1 VKETYGMSG
10 GNGSNGSRS
19 EARPRVLVVG
29 LDAATWDLVL
39 PWAEAGVL
47 PTLGRLLKEGVHA
60 PLRSTLPALTPPGWT
75 SAATGRN
82 PGKHNVFNFYRGRA
96 GGLQPLPVTPG
107 DLRSPRVWDIV
118 AQRGGKSVV
127 LRMPLTYP
135 PQESIG
141 VMVSGI
147 MTPKGTEDFVAPAS
161 LKSTLEAR
169 IPRYRM
175 EVDAENLKQ
184 GDLDTFRA
192 DAFDLQRV
200 QTEEALHLLAN
211 ADWDLF
217 WVMSHTLDKL
227 QHFFWRYM
235 DPQHP
240 AYPGPGPYE
249 HTIRDFHVAF
259 DRALARYLEAVPPG
273 TNVVLLSDHGS
284 APLHTY
290 FCVTNWLV
298 ESRFLALQGEG
309 AARRGLAAA
318 GVDAKALVRRLKRL
332 GLGWVPKLVPQALKG
347 QVPQA
352 LSSFNKIAGRI
363 DWSRTRAYCPS
374 APGSG
379 LWVNVRGREPEG
391 IVAPGAEY
399 ERVVADLKKAL
410 LDYRDPKTG
419 EPIVTAVH
427 RREDIYSGPHA
438 EGGPDLLV
446 ETARTVC
453 MIEGLGRKSLMP
465 AGRGPEERTGNH
477 ARDGILLAYGP
488 DVRRGERLETRA
500 IEDVAPTVLY
510 LLGIP
515 VDADMD
521 GRVLTEALVPER
533 LAAQPVV
540 VNDEPY
546 ALPDAGDFQYSEDDQ
561 QRIQDM
567 LEGLGYV

>member
-1 VKETYGMSG
+1 VSSAG
-10 GNGSNGSRS
+10 GNGSGADTPR
-19 EARPRVLVVG
+19 ERRRVLVVG
-29 LDAATWDLVL
+29 LDAATWDLIM
-39 PWAEAGVL
+39 PWVDAGTL
-47 PTLGRLLKEGVHA
+47 PTLQRLIRDGVHA

-96 GGLQPLPVTPG
+96 GGLQPAPVTPG
-107 DLRSPRVWDIV
+107 DLRSPRVWDIA
-118 AQRGGKSVV
+118 AQHGLKSVV

-135 PQESIG
+135 PQASVG

-147 MTPKGTEDFVAPAS
+147 MAPKGAEDFVAPAAV
-161 LKSTLEAR
+161 KATLEAQ

-175 EVDAENLKQ
+175 EVDAENLRQ

-200 QTEEALHLLAN
+200 QTEEALYLLRHAE
-211 ADWDLF
+211 WDLF

-235 DPQHP
+235 DSKHP

-249 HTIRDFHVAF
+249 QTIRDFHVAF
-259 DRALARYLEAVPPG
+259 DAALARYLEAIPAE

-290 FCVTNWLV
+290 FCVTNWLA
-298 ESRFLALQGEG
+298 EARFLALQGEG
-309 AARRGLAAA
+309 VARRGLAAA

-347 QVPQA
+347 QIPQS
-352 LSSFNKIAGRI
+352 LSSFSKIAGRI

-379 LWVNVRGREPEG
+379 LWVNLKGREPEG
-391 IVAPGAEY
+391 IVSPGAEY
-399 ERVVADLKKAL
+399 ERVVAELRERL
-410 LDYRDPKTG
+410 LGYRDPRTG
-419 EPIVTAVH
+419 AAIVTAVH
-427 RREDIYSGPHA
+427 RREDIYHGPHA

-446 ETARTVC
+446 ETAETVC
-453 MIEGLGRKSLMP
+453 MIEGLGRASLMP
-465 AGRGPEERTGNH
+465 AGRMPEERTGNH

-488 DVRRGERLETRA
+488 DVRRGERLSTRA

-510 LLGIP
+510 LLGLP

-521 GRVLTEALVPER
+521 GRVLTDALRPEG
-533 LAAQPVV
+533 LASRPIAI
-540 VNDEPY
+540 NDEPY
-546 ALPDAGDFQYSEDDQ
+546 TLPDGDGFRYSADDE

>member
-1 VKETYGMSG
+1 MS
-10 GNGSNGSRS
+10 GSNGNGTNGAPG
-19 EARPRVLVVG
+19 ARARRRVLVVG
-29 LDAATWDLVL
+29 LDAATWDLVM
-39 PWAEAGVL
+39 PWAQAGVL
-47 PTLGRLLKEGVHA
+47 PTLQRLLREGVHA

-96 GGLQPLPVTPG
+96 GGLQPAPVTPS
-107 DLRSPRVWDIV
+107 DLRSPRVWDIA
-118 AQRGGKSVV
+118 AQQGLKSVV

-135 PQESIG
+135 PQESVG

-161 LKSTLEAR
+161 IKSQLEAT

-175 EVDAENLKQ
+175 EVDAENLRQ

-200 QTEEALHLLAN
+200 QTEEALYLLQH

-240 AYPGPGPYE
+240 AYPGPGPYTD
-249 HTIRDFHVAF
+249 TIRDFHVAF
-259 DRALARYLEAVPPG
+259 DRALARYLEAVPPD

-290 FCVTNWLV
+290 FCVMNWLA
-298 ESRFLALQGEG
+298 EARFLALQGEG
-309 AARRGLAAA
+309 AARRGLSAV
-318 GVDAKALVRRLKRL
+318 GVDARTLTRRLKGV
-332 GLGWVPKLVPQALKG
+332 GLGWVPKLVPRSLKG

-352 LSSFNKIAGRI
+352 LTSFNKIASRI

-379 LWVNVRGREPEG
+379 LWINLKGREPEG
-391 IVAPGAEY
+391 IVSPGAEY
-399 ERVVADLKKAL
+399 ERVVAELTEKL
-410 LDYRDPKTG
+410 LAYRDPKTG
-419 EPIVTAVH
+419 EAVVTAVH
-427 RREDIYSGPHA
+427 RREDIYAGPHA
-438 EGGPDLLV
+438 EGGADLLI
-446 ETARTVC
+446 ETGRTVC

-465 AGRGPEERTGNH
+465 AGKAPEERTGNH
-477 ARDGILLAYGP
+477 ARDGILLVWGP
-488 DVRRGERLETRA
+488 DVRRGETLATRP
-500 IEDVAPTVLY
+500 IEDVTPTVLH
-510 LLGIP
+510 LLGLP

-521 GRVLTEALVPER
+521 GRVLVDALRPEFM
-533 LAAQPVV
+533 AAHPVV

-546 ALPDAGDFQYSEDDQ
+546 ALPEGGSFRYSADDE

>member
-1 VKETYGMSG
+1 MSA
-10 GNGSNGSRS
+10 GNGDGAGTRQ
-19 EARPRVLVVG
+19 PKVLVVG
-29 LDAATWDLVL
+29 LDAATFDLIL
-39 PWAEAGVL
+39 PWVEAGVL
-47 PTLGRLLKEGVHA
+47 PTLRRLISEGVHA
-60 PLRSTLPALTPPGWT
+60 RLRSTLPALTPPGWT

-96 GGLQPLPVTPG
+96 GGLQPAPVTPG
-107 DLRSPRVWDIV
+107 DLRSPRVWDIA
-118 AQRGGKSVV
+118 AQHGLKSIV

-135 PQESIG
+135 PQESVG

-161 LKSTLEAR
+161 LKATLEAR

-175 EVDAENLKQ
+175 EVDAENLRQ

-200 QTEEALHLLAN
+200 QTEEALHLLRHT
-211 ADWDLF
+211 DWDLC

-235 DPQHP
+235 DPRHP

-259 DRALARYLEAVPPG
+259 DQALARYLQAVPKD
-273 TNVVLLSDHGS
+273 THVILLSDHGS

-290 FCVTNWLV
+290 FCVMNWLAN
-298 ESRFLALQGEG
+298 ERFLTLHGEG
-309 AARRGLAAA
+309 AARRGLAAM
-318 GVDAKALVRRLKRL
+318 GVDARALVRRLKRV
-332 GLGWVPKLVPQALKG
+332 GLGWVPKLVPAALKG

-352 LSSFNKIAGRI
+352 MSSFSKIASRI

-379 LWVNVRGREPEG
+379 LWVNLKGREPEG

-399 ERVVADLKKAL
+399 ERVIAELRQRL
-410 LDYRDPKTG
+410 LAYRDPKTG
-419 EPIVTAVH
+419 EPVVTAVH
-427 RREDIYSGPHA
+427 RREDIYHGPHA
-438 EGGPDLLV
+438 VGGPDLLV
-446 ETARTVC
+446 ETGRTVC
-453 MIEGLGRKSLMP
+453 MIEGLGRSPLVP
-465 AGRGPEERTGNH
+465 AGRAPEERTGNH
-477 ARDGILLAYGP
+477 ARDGIFVAYGP
-488 DVRRGERLETRA
+488 DVRRGETLATRA
-500 IEDVAPTVLY
+500 IEDVTPTVLY
-510 LLGIP
+510 LLGLP

-521 GRVLTEALVPER
+521 GAVLVDALRPER
-533 LAAQPVV
+533 LAAQPIA
-540 VNDEPY
+540 VNPEPY
-546 ALPDAGDFQYSEDDQ
+546 ALPKADGFTYSEDDE

>member
-1 VKETYGMSG
+1 
-10 GNGSNGSRS
+10 
-19 EARPRVLVVG
+19 VLVVG
-29 LDAATWDLVL
+29 LDAATWDLVM

-47 PTLGRLLKEGVHA
+47 PTLQRLIREGVHA

-75 SAATGRN
+75 SAVTGRN

-96 GGLQPLPVTPG
+96 GGLQPAPVTPG
-107 DLRSPRVWDIV
+107 DLRSPRVWDIA
-118 AQRGGKSVV
+118 AQQGLKSVV

-135 PQESIG
+135 PQASVG

-147 MTPKGTEDFVAPAS
+147 MTPKGAEDFVAPAS
-161 LKSTLEAR
+161 IKSTLEAH

-175 EVDAENLKQ
+175 EVDAENLRQ

-200 QTEEALHLLAN
+200 QTEEALHLLRH

-235 DPQHP
+235 DPAHP
-240 AYPGPGPYE
+240 AYPGPGPYAD
-249 HTIRDFHVAF
+249 TIRDFHVAF
-259 DRALARYLEAVPPG
+259 DRALASYLEAVPAG

-290 FCVTNWLV
+290 FCVTNWLADA
-298 ESRFLALQGEG
+298 RFLALQGEG
-309 AARRGLAAA
+309 VARRGLAAV

-352 LSSFNKIAGRI
+352 LSSFNKIASRI

-379 LWVNVRGREPEG
+379 LWINLKGREPEG

-399 ERVVADLKKAL
+399 ERVIAELRERLIAF
-410 LDYRDPKTG
+410 RDPRTG
-419 EPIVTAVH
+419 EPVVTAVH
-427 RREDIYSGPHA
+427 RRDDIYHGPHA
-438 EGGPDLLV
+438 DGGPDLLV

-453 MIEGLGRKSLMP
+453 MIEGLGRKSLMQ
-465 AGRGPEERTGNH
+465 AGQAPEERTGNH
-477 ARDGILLAYGP
+477 ARDGILLAWGP
-488 DVRRGERLETRA
+488 DVRAGEVLATRA

-510 LLGIP
+510 LLGLP

-521 GRVLTEALVPER
+521 GCVLIDAIRPER
-533 LAAQPVV
+533 LATQPVV
-540 VNDEPY
+540 VNDETY
-546 ALPDAGDFQYSEDDQ
+546 ALPEGVAFRYSADDE

>member
-1 VKETYGMSG
+1 MS
-10 GNGSNGSRS
+10 GSNGNGTNGT
-19 EARPRVLVVG
+19 RPRRRVLVVG
-29 LDAATWDLVL
+29 LDAATWDLVM
-39 PWAEAGVL
+39 PWARSGVL
-47 PTLGRLLKEGVHA
+47 PTLERLLRDGVHA

-96 GGLQPLPVTPG
+96 GGLQPAPVTPS
-107 DLRSPRVWDIV
+107 DLRSPRVWDIA
-118 AQRGGKSVV
+118 AQQGLKSVV

-135 PQESIG
+135 PQESVG

-147 MTPKGTEDFVAPAS
+147 MTPKGTEDFVAPAA
-161 LKSTLEAR
+161 LKSTLEAT

-175 EVDAENLKQ
+175 EVDAENLRQ

-200 QTEEALHLLAN
+200 QTEEALHCLRHT
-211 ADWDLF
+211 DWDLF

-235 DPQHP
+235 DPSHP
-240 AYPGPGPYE
+240 AYPGPGPYTD
-249 HTIRDFHVAF
+249 TIRDFHVAF
-259 DRALARYLEAVPPG
+259 DHALARYLEAIPPE

-290 FCVTNWLV
+290 FCVTNWLA
-298 ESRFLALQGEG
+298 EARFLALQGEG
-309 AARRGLAAA
+309 PARRGLAAM
-318 GVDAKALVRRLKRL
+318 GVDSRALVRRLKRL
-332 GLGWVPKLVPQALKG
+332 GLGWVPKLVPRALKG

-352 LSSFNKIAGRI
+352 LASFNKIASRI

-379 LWVNVRGREPEG
+379 LWINLRGREPEG
-391 IVAPGAEY
+391 IVSPGAEY
-399 ERVVADLKKAL
+399 ERVVRELRERL
-410 LDYRDPKTG
+410 LAYRDPKTG
-419 EPIVTAVH
+419 EPVVTAVH
-427 RREDIYSGPHA
+427 RREEIYHGPYA

-453 MIEGLGRKSLMP
+453 MIEGLGRSSLMP
-465 AGRGPEERTGNH
+465 AGRAPEDRTGNH
-477 ARDGILLAYGP
+477 ARDGILLAWGP
-488 DVRRGERLETRA
+488 DVRPGEALETRA

-510 LLGIP
+510 LLGLP

-521 GRVLTEALVPER
+521 GRVLTEAIRPER
-533 LAAQPVV
+533 LTAEPVA
-540 VNDEPY
+540 VNAEPY
-546 ALPDAGDFQYSEDDQ
+546 ALPERGAFRYSADDE

>member
-1 VKETYGMSG
+1 VSS
-10 GNGSNGSRS
+10 GNGTRRHSAPGR
-19 EARPRVLVVG
+19 RRVLVVG
-29 LDAATWDLVL
+29 LDAATFDLIM
-39 PWAEAGVL
+39 PWVDAGVL
-47 PTLGRLLKEGVHA
+47 PTLGRLIREGVRA

-82 PGKHNVFNFYRGRA
+82 PGKHNIFNFYRGRA
-96 GGLQPLPVTPG
+96 GGLQPAPVTPG
-107 DLRSPRVWDIV
+107 DLRSPRVWDIA
-118 AQRGGKSVV
+118 AQQGLRSIV
-127 LRMPLTYP
+127 LRMPLTHP
-135 PQESIG
+135 PQESVG

-161 LKSTLEAR
+161 LKAVLEAK

-175 EVDAENLKQ
+175 EVDAENLRQ

-200 QTEEALHLLAN
+200 QTEEALYLLQH
-211 ADWDLF
+211 ADWDLC

-235 DPQHP
+235 DREHP

-249 HTIRDFHVAF
+249 NTIRDFHVAF
-259 DRALARYLEAVPPG
+259 DQALARYLEAVPED

-290 FCVTNWLV
+290 FCVMNWLAD
-298 ESRFLALQGEG
+298 ERFMALQGEG
-309 AARRGLAAA
+309 VARRGLAAV
-318 GVDAKALVRRLKRL
+318 GVDAKMLVRRLKGL
-332 GLGWVPKLVPQALKG
+332 GLGWLPKLVPSALKG

-352 LSSFNKIAGRI
+352 LSSFSKIADRI

-379 LWVNVRGREPEG
+379 LWINLKGREPEG

-399 ERVVADLKKAL
+399 ERVVAELCERL
-410 LDYRDPKTG
+410 LAYRDPKTS
-419 EPIVTAVH
+419 EAVVTAVH
-427 RREDIYSGPHA
+427 RREDIYRGPHA
-438 EGGPDLLV
+438 AGGPDLLV

-477 ARDGILLAYGP
+477 ARDGIFIAYGP
-488 DVRRGERLETRA
+488 DVRQGETLETRA

-521 GRVLTEALVPER
+521 GQVLTQAIRPER
-533 LAAQPVV
+533 LAAQPIA
-540 VNDEPY
+540 VNAEAY
-546 ALPDAGDFQYSEDDQ
+546 ALPDIAAFQYSADDE

>member
-1 VKETYGMSG
+1 VSRT
-10 GNGSNGSRS
+10 NGTNGHGASD
-19 EARPRVLVVG
+19 RPRVLVVG
-29 LDAATWDLVL
+29 LDAATFDLIL

-47 PTLGRLLKEGVHA
+47 PTLGRLLREGAHA

-82 PGKHNVFNFYRGRA
+82 PGKHNIFNFYRGRA
-96 GGLQPLPVTPG
+96 GGLQPAPVTPG
-107 DLRSPRVWDIV
+107 DLRSPRVWDIA
-118 AQRGGKSVV
+118 AQEGRKSIV

-135 PQESIG
+135 PQESVG

-147 MTPKGTEDFVAPAS
+147 MTPKGTEDFVAPAA
-161 LKSTLEAR
+161 LKAELAAH
-169 IPRYRM
+169 IPGYRM

-184 GDLDTFRA
+184 GDLETFRQ

-200 QTEEALHLLAN
+200 QTEEALYLLAHT
-211 ADWDLF
+211 DWDLC

-235 DPQHP
+235 DRTHP
-240 AYPGPGPYE
+240 AHPGPGPYE

-259 DRALARYLEAVPPG
+259 DQALARYLDAVPPG

-290 FCVTNWLV
+290 FCVTNWLAD
-298 ESRFLALQGEG
+298 ERFLTLAGEG
-309 AARRGLAAA
+309 VARRGLATV
-318 GVDAKALVRRLKRL
+318 GVDAKALVRRLKRA
-332 GLGWVPKLVPQALKG
+332 GLGWVAKLVPRALKG
-347 QVPQA
+347 QVPQS
-352 LSSFNKIAGRI
+352 LSSFKKIAERI

-379 LWVNVRGREPEG
+379 LWVNLRGREPEG

-399 ERVVADLKKAL
+399 ERVIAELRDRL
-410 LDYRDPKTG
+410 LAYRDPATG
-419 EPIVTAVH
+419 AAIVTAVH

-438 EGGPDLLV
+438 SGGPDLLV
-446 ETARTVC
+446 ETAGTVC
-453 MIEGLGRKSLMP
+453 MIEGLGRKPLVP
-465 AGRGPEERTGNH
+465 AGRSPEERTGNH
-477 ARDGILLAYGP
+477 ARDGIFIAWGP
-488 DVRRGERLETRA
+488 DVRAGQALGTRA

-510 LLGIP
+510 LLGLP
-515 VDADMD
+515 VDAEMD
-521 GRVLTEALVPER
+521 GRVLVDALRPER
-533 LAAQPVV
+533 LATQPIAVAT
-540 VNDEPY
+540 EPY
-546 ALPDAGDFQYSEDDQ
+546 ALPEQDGFRYSADDE

>member
-1 VKETYGMSG
+1 MSRANGTNG
-10 GNGSNGSRS
+10 GAPADRS
-19 EARPRVLVVG
+19 RVLVVG
-29 LDAATWDLVL
+29 LDAATFDLIL
-39 PWAEAGVL
+39 PWVEAGLL
-47 PTLGRLLKEGVHA
+47 PTLGRLLREGA
-60 PLRSTLPALTPPGWT
+60 YGPLRSTLPALTPPGWT

-96 GGLQPLPVTPG
+96 GGLQPAPVTPG
-107 DLRSPRVWDIV
+107 DLRSPRAWDIA
-118 AQRGGKSVV
+118 AQHGRRSIV

-135 PQESIG
+135 PQESVG

-147 MTPKGTEDFVAPAS
+147 MTPKGTEDFVAPAA
-161 LKSTLEAR
+161 LKPVLEAH
-169 IPRYRM
+169 IPGYRM
-175 EVDAENLKQ
+175 EVDAENLRQ

-200 QTEEALHLLAN
+200 QAEEALYLLRHT
-211 ADWDLF
+211 DWDLC

-235 DPQHP
+235 DHGHP

-259 DRALARYLEAVPPG
+259 DRALARYLDAVPAG

-290 FCVTNWLV
+290 FCVTNWLAD
-298 ESRFLALQGEG
+298 ERFLALAGEG
-309 AARRGLAAA
+309 IARRGLASA
-318 GVDAKALVRRLKRL
+318 GVDAKALVRRLKAV
-332 GLGWVPKLVPQALKG
+332 GLGWVPKLVPRALKG
-347 QVPQA
+347 QVPQS
-352 LSSFNKIAGRI
+352 LSSFSKIVGRI

-379 LWVNVRGREPEG
+379 LWVNLKGREPEG

-399 ERVVADLKKAL
+399 ERVVADLRARL
-410 LDYRDPKTG
+410 LAYRDPSTG
-419 EPIVTAVH
+419 EPVVTAVH
-427 RREDIYSGPHA
+427 RREEIYSGPHA
-438 EGGPDLLV
+438 DGGPDLLV
-446 ETARTVC
+446 ETAATVC

-465 AGRGPEERTGNH
+465 AGRAPEERTGNH
-477 ARDGILLAYGP
+477 ARDGIFVAWGP
-488 DVRRGERLETRA
+488 DVRPGQALGTRA

-510 LLGIP
+510 LLGLP
-515 VDADMD
+515 ADADMD
-521 GRVLTEALVPER
+521 GRVLVDALRPER
-533 LAAQPVV
+533 LAAQPVA
-540 VNDEPY
+540 VNAEPY
-546 ALPDAGDFQYSEDDQ
+546 ALPDQGAFRYSADDE

>member
-1 VKETYGMSG
+1 
-10 GNGSNGSRS
+10 
-19 EARPRVLVVG
+19 VLVVG
-29 LDAATWDLVL
+29 LDAATFDLIL
-39 PWAEAGVL
+39 PWVEAGVL
-47 PTLGRLLKEGVHA
+47 PTLGRLLREGAHA
-60 PLRSTLPALTPPGWT
+60 RLRSTLPALTPPGWT

-82 PGKHNVFNFYRGRA
+82 PGKHNIFNFYRGRA
-96 GGLQPLPVTPG
+96 GGLGPAPVTPA
-107 DLRSPRVWDIV
+107 DLRSPRVWDIA
-118 AQRGGKSVV
+118 AQHGRRSVV

-135 PQESIG
+135 PQESVG

-147 MTPKGTEDFVAPAS
+147 MTPKGAENFVAPAS
-161 LKSTLEAR
+161 LKATLEAQ

-175 EVDAENLKQ
+175 EVDAENLRA

-200 QTEEALHLLAN
+200 QTEEALHLLRH

-235 DPQHP
+235 DREHP
-240 AYPGPGPYE
+240 TYPGPGAYE

-298 ESRFLALQGEG
+298 DARFLALRGEG
-309 AARRGLAAA
+309 AARRGLAAL
-318 GVDAKALVRRLKRL
+318 GVDAKALVRRLRRL
-332 GLGWVPKLVPQALKG
+332 GLGWVPRLVPRALKG

-352 LSSFNKIAGRI
+352 LSSFNKIASRI

-379 LWVNVRGREPEG
+379 LWINLKGREPEG

-399 ERVVADLKKAL
+399 ERVLAELCEAL
-410 LDYRDPKTG
+410 LAYRDPRTG
-419 EPIVTAVH
+419 EPVVTAVH
-427 RREDIYSGPHA
+427 RREEIYHGPHA
-438 EGGPDLLV
+438 DGGPDLLV

-453 MIEGLGRKSLMP
+453 MIEGLGRSALVP
-465 AGRGPEERTGNH
+465 AGRAPEERTGNH
-477 ARDGILLAYGP
+477 ARDGIFVAYGP
-488 DVRRGERLETRA
+488 DVRPGVALPTRP

-510 LLGIP
+510 LLGLP
-515 VDADMD
+515 LDADMD
-521 GRVLTEALVPER
+521 GQVVTEAIGPER
-533 LAAQPVV
+533 LAVQPIA
-540 VNDEPY
+540 VNTEPY
-546 ALPDAGDFQYSEDDQ
+546 ALPDGDGFRYSADDER
-561 QRIQDM
+561 RIQDM

>member
-1 VKETYGMSG
+1 MS
-10 GNGSNGSRS
+10 R
-19 EARPRVLVVG
+19 RRTFVVG
-29 LDAATWDLVL
+29 LDAATWDLIL
-39 PWAEAGVL
+39 PWVHAGLL
-47 PTLGRLLKEGVHA
+47 PTLERMIDAGVRA

-82 PGKHNVFNFYRGRA
+82 PGKHNIFNFYRGRA
-96 GGLQPLPVTPG
+96 GGLTPAPVTPN
-107 DLRSPRVWDIV
+107 DLRSPRVWDIA
-118 AQRGGKSVV
+118 AQQGLRSVV

-135 PQESIG
+135 PQESVG

-147 MTPKGTEDFVAPAS
+147 MTPKGAEDFVAPAS
-161 LKSTLEAR
+161 LKATLEAQ

-175 EVDAENLKQ
+175 EVDAENLRQ

-200 QTEEALHLLAN
+200 QTEEALHLLQHE
-211 ADWDLF
+211 DWDLF

-235 DPQHP
+235 DHEHP

-259 DRALARYLEAVPPG
+259 DRALARYLDALPPG

-290 FCVTNWLV
+290 FCVMNWLGA
-298 ESRFLALQGEG
+298 EGFLALHGEG
-309 AARRGLAAA
+309 VARRGLAAV
-318 GVDAKALVRRLKRL
+318 GVDAKALTRRLKRM
-332 GLGWVPKLVPQALKG
+332 GLGWVPRLVPRTLKG
-347 QVPQA
+347 AVPQS
-352 LSSFNKIAGRI
+352 LSSFGKVASRI
-363 DWSRTRAYCPS
+363 DWRRTRAYCPS

-379 LWVNVRGREPEG
+379 LWINLAGREPEG

-399 ERVVADLKKAL
+399 ERVVAELRERL
-410 LDYRDPKTG
+410 LAYRDPRTG
-419 EPIVTAVH
+419 EPVVAAVH
-427 RREDIYSGPHA
+427 RREDIYHGPFA

-446 ETARTVC
+446 ETGRTVC
-453 MIEGLGRKSLMP
+453 MVEGLGRSALMP

-477 ARDGILLAYGP
+477 ARDGILVAYGP
-488 DVRRGERLETRA
+488 DVQPGLELPVAA

-510 LLGIP
+510 LLGLPI
-515 VDADMD
+515 DAEMD
-521 GRVLTEALVPER
+521 GRVLTEALRPER
-533 LAAQPVV
+533 LRARPVT
-540 VNDEPY
+540 VNPEPY
-546 ALPDAGDFQYSEDDQ
+546 ALPDAGAFRYSADDE